1 MFWAWV
7 VVIDN
12 WVFLTKFFCLHFV
25 LVAVHGGIGSSN
37 FGSLQLLGAAATS
50 LSHCLWFI
58 DPSTSFGCLQATP
71 SCCCRHSQGSHEGAR
86 ALPIFG
92 KMPFQVPFLQTHFQ
106 CLRQLFLMAS
116 CDIRAQRD
124 TPYARCPCISVV
136 PETTLE
142 GRHISSKGT
151 RELLGGTTGNSD
163 SWRGVID
170 LPSNQIN
177 EFLT

>member
-1 MFWAWV
+1 MCWWHYIWASGVATLVLCNFWVRRRPLSRTAY
-7 VVIDN
+7 D
-12 WVFLTKFFCLHFV
+12 LSTHQRHLGAYK
-25 LVAVHGGIGSSN
+25 
-37 FGSLQLLGAAATS
+37 QLPPTAAAT
-50 LSHCLWFI
+50 
-58 DPSTSFGCLQATP
+58 D
-71 SCCCRHSQGSHEGAR
+71 QGSHEGAR

-142 GRHISSKGT
+142 GRHISSKVT

-163 SWRGVID
+163 S
-170 LPSNQIN
+170 
-177 EFLT
+177 